1 MSGGLSRDQF
11 IDNVAED
18 ILKKLPPAFEIRK
31 IKKSFAMNVTP
42 TLIVLLQELER
53 FNRLVN
59 RMLIT
64 LSLLRKALAGEI
76 GMDVNLDNI
85 ATSIFNGQIP
95 DDWRK
100 LCPDTC
106 KSLSAWMEHLNHRAV
121 QYRYWSSSGEPL
133 VMWLSGLHV
142 PESFLTA
149 LVQIAC
155 RKNNW
160 PLDRSTLF
168 TIVTDFADPD
178 DVEERSETV
187 INFRHNFYFSR
198 RYPLLI
204 KQREI
209 QWNRYFQN

>member
-1 MSGGLSRDQF
+1 
-11 IDNVAED
+11 
-18 ILKKLPPAFEIRK
+18 
-31 IKKSFAMNVTP
+31 MNITP

-59 RMLIT
+59 RMQVT

-76 GMDVNLDNI
+76 GMDTTLDGLAN
-85 ATSIFNGQIP
+85 ALFNNQLP

-100 LCPDTC
+100 LAPDTC
-106 KSLSAWMEHLNHRAV
+106 KTLAGWLEHLRRRSQ

-149 LVQIAC
+149 LVQISC

-168 TIVTDFADPD
+168 TIVTDFMDPD
-178 DVEERSETV
+178 DVEDRPEAVSNPNIDIYNRT
-187 INFRHNFYFSR
+187 RLFY
-198 RYPLLI
+198 
-204 KQREI
+204 
-209 QWNRYFQN
+209 